1 MIKIDFLKHCD
12 KLISFNIS
20 GHAGFDESGRD
31 IICSAVSVLSGAVVN
46 GVTDVLKIDAPYDFS
61 DGHMIMSLD
70 SLSNEEIEKCQV
82 LMETMLVS
90 LKSLEVNYKDYVNV
104 HIKEV

>member
-1 MIKIDFLKHCD
+1 MIKIDFQKHCD

-31 IICSAVSVLSGAVVN
+31 IICSAVSVLSGAIVN
-46 GVTDVLKIDAPYDFS
+46 GITEVLNIDAPYDFS
-61 DGHMIMSLD
+61 DGHMSISLS

-90 LKSLEVNYKDYVNV
+90 LKSLEVNYNDYVNV